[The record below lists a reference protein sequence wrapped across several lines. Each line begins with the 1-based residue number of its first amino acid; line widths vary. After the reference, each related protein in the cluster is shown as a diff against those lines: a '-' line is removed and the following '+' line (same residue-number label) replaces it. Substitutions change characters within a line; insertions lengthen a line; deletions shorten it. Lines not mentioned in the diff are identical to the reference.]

1 MAEELDMDQMD
12 EGTQGV
18 KKTESRFNIQP
29 IMKKYLKV
37 KNQLVREMLA
47 ETFGT
52 LILCVFG
59 LASIAQY
66 KFFDEKKT
74 PFLSVNI
81 AFGLGATI
89 AGIVVGKISGCHIN
103 PAVSFAFLITG
114 RMKPLRFVIY
124 LIGQFIGAFMGAFL
138 VWIVYY
144 DAIKNKGLDKYTAE
158 IFTTFP
164 SPVTGIFSILFDQ
177 IIATSLL
184 ITVVL
189 AVSDKNNNELS
200 DGGIVI
206 IIGLTVTAIGAAFG
220 FNCGFPI
227 NPARDLSPRIFTSI
241 AGWKS
246 LAFTANN
253 FYFWIPVVGPMLGS
267 SLGVLLYSLF
277 ISNNWS

>member
-1 MAEELDMDQMD
+1 
-12 EGTQGV
+12 
-18 KKTESRFNIQP
+18 
-29 IMKKYLKV
+29 
-37 KNQLVREMLA
+37 
-47 ETFGT
+47 
-52 LILCVFG
+52 
-59 LASIAQY
+59 
-66 KFFDEKKT
+66 
-74 PFLSVNI
+74 
-81 AFGLGATI
+81 
-89 AGIVVGKISGCHIN
+89 
-103 PAVSFAFLITG
+103 
-114 RMKPLRFVIY
+114 MKPLRFVIY

-164 SPVTGIFSILFDQ
+164 SPITGIFSSLFDQ

-253 FYFWIPVVGPMLGS
+253 FYFW
-267 SLGVLLYSLF
+267 
-277 ISNNWS
+277 